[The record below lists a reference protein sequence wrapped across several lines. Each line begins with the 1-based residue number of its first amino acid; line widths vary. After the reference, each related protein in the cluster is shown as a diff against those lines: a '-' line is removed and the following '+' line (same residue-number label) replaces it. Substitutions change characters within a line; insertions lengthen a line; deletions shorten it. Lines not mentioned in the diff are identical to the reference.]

1 MTRQSRSDTTRLSIA
16 PALSALGRFALAL
29 LLSLPCGA
37 FAFLVTAR
45 LSPSPFVVFALTAAA
60 MIVLPIVLVGRD
72 FSGRRWVRA
81 GVLASAA
88 SSLLVAA
95 AFACLARAGILDSGV
110 RPAQEASGRDDG
122 VAYWNLPT
130 GSRIAYR
137 HLGATGGSTE
147 PPVIYL
153 HGGPG
158 VPAGADAVRLLDSLA
173 AAGRDVYAYDQAGVG
188 ASSPLPDMRQ
198 YSLGR
203 DVADLEAIRI
213 ALGRD
218 GIDLV
223 GTSWGAVLAAHYAA
237 AFPGRVRR
245 MVAISPGVLW
255 DRRRFRHDYSATA
268 ASIPPYSEERVV
280 PPWRMIVAGAL
291 ARSNPELARR
301 YAPERELSEVYA
313 AMAVRFPSFVAQGH
327 CRADAADVARHVQ
340 PRSGGNY
347 YVNVFTLRSMESAA
361 DPRPA
366 LRRAGTA
373 ALILRGECDYV
384 PAAAAKE
391 YADSLPQARLVEVPG
406 AGHSMLSSRPRY
418 VAAATQA
425 HLADREVPLP

>member
-1 MTRQSRSDTTRLSIA
+1 MTPQSRSGTKRTPIA
-16 PALSALGRFALAL
+16 PALRALGHLALAL
-29 LLSLPCGA
+29 LLAAPCGA
-37 FAFLVTAR
+37 LVFLAVAR
-45 LSPSPFVVFALTAAA
+45 LSSSPFVVFAATAAA
-60 MIVLPIVLVGRD
+60 MTVLPVVLVGRD
-72 FSGRRWVRA
+72 FCGRRWVQAR
-81 GVLASAA
+81 VLTAAA

-95 AFACLARAGILDSGV
+95 AFVYLARAGILDSGV
-110 RPAQEASGRDDG
+110 QPAQETVGRDDE

-137 HLGATGGSTE
+137 HFGAAGGSTE

-158 VPAGADAVRLLDSLA
+158 VPAGADAVRLLESLA
-173 AAGRDVYAYDQAGVG
+173 TAGRDVYAYDQAGVG
-188 ASSPLPDMRQ
+188 ASAPLPEMRE
-198 YSLGR
+198 YSLDR

-223 GTSWGAVLAAHYAA
+223 GTSWGSVLAAHYAA

-255 DRRRFRHDYSATA
+255 ERRRFRHDYSATA
-268 ASIPPYSEERVV
+268 ASVPPYSNERVM
-280 PPWRMIVAGAL
+280 PPWRMIVAGVL

-301 YAPERELSEVYA
+301 YAPERELSEAYA

-327 CRADAADVARHVQ
+327 CRADAADVARYVR
-340 PRSGGNY
+340 PRPGGNY

-366 LRRAGTA
+366 LRRAGTS

-391 YADSLPQARLVEVPG
+391 YADSLLQARLVEVPG
-406 AGHSMLSSRPRY
+406 AGHSMLSSRPQY

-425 HLADREVPLP
+425 HLDDREIPLP